1 MNMHTDNS
9 SHPGAQ
15 IVVAAAIARGVPVVS
30 ARQML
35 QWLDGRNASSFGDL
49 TWNSGTL
56 TFDIGVGA
64 NANGL
69 QGMLPVDGPTGELQ
83 SLSRNAGAVPFTRQT
98 IKGIEYA
105 IFSAAA
111 GGYTAVYAADTT
123 APIISE
129 VAADAHGDGTATI
142 TWTTDE
148 SSDSVVHYG
157 SSSALGQTAS
167 TPGDVTAHSV
177 TLTGL
182 TANTTYQFRV
192 SSTDGNANAAESP
205 IAPATATFNAPAASL
220 TDTSLADFGAG
231 SFSNTYLADESGGE
245 VILAPTVGAEFG
257 GSSLPAG
264 WSAASWEGAGSSS
277 VAGGKLTVN
286 GWWARADLLGAA
298 PRAVEFVA
306 TFSGDTFQN
315 AGLGETLALGSETWA
330 MFGTA
335 GTAGVLNARI
345 NAAGTIIDPAL
356 ARWLARRRRT
366 AIGSSGAPAACASWW
381 MARWCTPIPAP
392 WRARCGRSPATSARA
407 AARWPSTGCGSR
419 PIRRPGSF
427 TSRVFDAGSSVGWQ
441 QLSADQVH
449 PAATST
455 GFEVRSGNVAAPDG
469 QLEQLRAGHWRR
481 LQPDRP
487 LPAVPRHPAD
497 HRQRAEPDPA
507 QRDRQLRRGTGR
519 QHGADHH
526 RPHAR
531 RHRHQRPDRLLRQRH
546 LQ

>member
-1 MNMHTDNS
+1 
-9 SHPGAQ
+9 
-15 IVVAAAIARGVPVVS
+15 
-30 ARQML
+30 ML

-64 NANGL
+64 RANGL

-83 SLSRNAGAVPFTRQT
+83 SLSRNGGAVPFTRQT

-123 APIISE
+123 APIISD
-129 VAADAHGDGTATI
+129 VAAEAHGDGTATI

-157 SSSALGQTAS
+157 TSSALGQTAS

-182 TANTTYQFRV
+182 TANTTYHFRV

-231 SFSNTYLADESGGE
+231 TFSNTYLADESGGE

-264 WSAASWEGAGSSS
+264 WSAGSWEGAGSST
-277 VAGGKLTVN
+277 VAAGQLTVN
-286 GWWARADLLGAA
+286 GWWARANLLGAA

-315 AGLGETLALGSETWA
+315 AGLGQTLAVNGETWA

-345 NAAGTIIDPAL
+345 NAAGAITDTPLAAGLLGAPHRYRIEWGASSVRFLVDGALVHTHTGTLSGTLRPIASDFGAGGGAL
-356 ARWLARRRRT
+356 A
-366 AIGSSGAPAACASWW
+366 IDW
-381 MARWCTPIPAP
+381 MRM
-392 WRARCGRSPATSARA
+392 SPYPVA
-407 AARWPSTGCGSR
+407 
-419 PIRRPGSF
+419 GSF
-427 TSRVFDAGSSVGWQ
+427 TSRVFDAGSNVGWQ
-441 QLSADQVH
+441 QLSGR
-449 PAATST
+449 PAPP
-455 GFEVRSGNVAAPDG
+455 GQHRRGLRSAQRQRGGARC
-469 QLEQLRAGHWRR
+469 QLEQLRAGQRRR
-481 LQPDRP
+481 LQPDRS

-497 HRQRAEPDPA
+497 QRQRAEPDPA
-507 QRDRQLRRGTGR
+507 QRDPQLRRGPGR
-519 QHGADHH
+519 QHRADHH
-526 RPHAR
+526 RPHAAQQ
-531 RHRHQRPDRLLRQRH
+531 RHQRPDRLLRQRH

>member
-1 MNMHTDNS
+1 
-9 SHPGAQ
+9 
-15 IVVAAAIARGVPVVS
+15 
-30 ARQML
+30 
-35 QWLDGRNASSFGDL
+35 
-49 TWNSGTL
+49 
-56 TFDIGVGA
+56 
-64 NANGL
+64 
-69 QGMLPVDGPTGELQ
+69 MLPVDGPTGELQ

-123 APIISE
+123 APIISD

-157 SSSALGQTAS
+157 TSSALGQTAS

-182 TANTTYQFRV
+182 TANTTYHFRV

-231 SFSNTYLADESGGE
+231 TLQQHLPGRR
-245 VILAPTVGAEFG
+245 VGRRGDPGPHRRRRVRRQQPAGRLEAGSWEGG
-257 GSSLPAG
+257 GSST
-264 WSAASWEGAGSSS
+264 

-315 AGLGETLALGSETWA
+315 AGLGQTLEFGNETWA
-330 MFGTA
+330 MFGIA

-345 NAAGTIIDPAL
+345 NAAGTIIDTPLAAGFLGAPHRYRIEWGASSVRFLVDGALVHTYNGTLSGTLRPIASDFGAGGGAL
-356 ARWLARRRRT
+356 AIDWMRM
-366 AIGSSGAPAACASWW
+366 SPYPAA
-381 MARWCTPIPAP
+381 
-392 WRARCGRSPATSARA
+392 
-407 AARWPSTGCGSR
+407 
-419 PIRRPGSF
+419 GSF
-427 TSRVFDAGSSVGWQ
+427 TSRVFDAGSTVGWQ
-441 QLSADQVH
+441 QLRPTSSTRSIPRWASKCA
-449 PAATST
+449 AATWPRPMPAGAASC
-455 GFEVRSGNVAAPDG
+455 RS
-469 QLEQLRAGHWRR
+469 RRR

-507 QRDRQLRRGTGR
+507 QRDRQLRRGPGR
-519 QHGADHH
+519 QHRADHH
-526 RPHAR
+526 RPHAAQQ
-531 RHRHQRPDRLLRQRH
+531 RHQRHHRLLRQRH